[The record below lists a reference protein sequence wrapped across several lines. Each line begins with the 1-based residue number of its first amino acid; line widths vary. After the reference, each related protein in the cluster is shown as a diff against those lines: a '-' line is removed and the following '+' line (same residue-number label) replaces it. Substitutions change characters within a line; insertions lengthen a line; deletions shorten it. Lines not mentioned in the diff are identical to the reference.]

1 MSNFIEC
8 IMLKI
13 LYTYVCI
20 KILYIIYIYT
30 AVKRLIIMLY
40 LAKKMIKDHKQQKK
54 KIDKLDIVKMKNFC
68 PQRIPLRN

>member
-13 LYTYVCI
+13 LYTHVCI
-20 KILYIIYIYT
+20 KILYIYT

-40 LAKKMIKDHKQQKK
+40 LTQKMIKDHKQQKK